1 MPWIQVKID
10 IHPAQI
16 DSIEALLLESGACA
30 VTMEDGKDQPI
41 YEPERGSTPFWNIT
55 QLTGLFDATADM
67 DTIIPNIKEQ
77 YLALS
82 GSTLPSH
89 KVEILED
96 KDWERAW
103 MDNFHPMRFGTRLWI
118 CPSWREPEDPDGI
131 NLMLDPGL
139 AFGTGT
145 HPTTSLCLAWLDAQ
159 DLTDKV
165 VVDYGCGSGILG
177 IAALL
182 LGAKRVIGVDN
193 DPQALEASRENTRRN
208 NIAEERFEIYLPHE
222 APKVEADIMIANIL
236 AQPLIS
242 LSPTLSEMTKKE
254 GLLVL
259 SGILEQQASDV
270 SDRYNEW
277 FEMDSPD
284 QKEEWVRLSGRK
296 R

>member
-10 IHPAQI
+10 IHPSQI
-16 DSIEALLLESGACA
+16 DSIEDLLLVSGACA

-41 YEPERGSTPFWNIT
+41 YEPERGTTPLWKNT
-55 QLTGLFDATADM
+55 QLTGLFDAAADM
-67 DTIIPNIKEQ
+67 QRIIPKIESRYQ
-77 YLALS
+77 ELS
-82 GSTLPSH
+82 GSPLPSH
-89 KVEILED
+89 RVEILED

-103 MDNFHPMRFGTRLWI
+103 MDNFHPMLFGKRLWI
-118 CPSWREPEDPDGI
+118 CPSWREPEDPNGI

-145 HPTTSLCLAWLDAQ
+145 HPTTALCLAWLDAQ

-208 NIAEERFEIYLPHE
+208 NIAEERFEIYLPNE
-222 APKVEADIMIANIL
+222 APDIKADVMIANIL

-242 LSPTLSEMTKKE
+242 LSPTLSNMTKQN

-270 SDRYNEW
+270 SERYSEW
-277 FEMDSPD
+277 FDMEQPE
-284 QKEEWVRLSGRK
+284 QQEEWIRLSGK
-296 R
+296 RR

>member
-16 DSIEALLLESGACA
+16 DSIEDLLLASGACA
-30 VTMEDGKDQPI
+30 VTLEDSEDQPI
-41 YEPERGSTPFWNIT
+41 YEPERGTTPFWKHT
-55 QLTGLFDATADM
+55 RLTGLFDAAADM
-67 DTIIPNIKEQ
+67 QAIIPKIEEQ
-77 YLALS
+77 YQTLS
-82 GSTLPSH
+82 GKPLPSH
-89 KVEILED
+89 RIEILED

-103 MDNFHPMRFGTRLWI
+103 MDNFHPMRFGSRLWI
-118 CPSWREPEDPDGI
+118 CPSWREPEDPNGI

-145 HPTTSLCLAWLDAQ
+145 HPTTALCLAWLDAQ
-159 DLTDKV
+159 DLNDKV

-208 NIAEERFEIYLPHE
+208 NIAEERFEIYLPEE
-222 APKVEADIMIANIL
+222 APDLEADVMIANIL
-236 AQPLIS
+236 AQPLIN
-242 LSPTLSEMTKKE
+242 LAPTLSKMTKQGGK
-254 GLLVL
+254 LVL
-259 SGILEQQASDV
+259 SGILEQQADGV
-270 SDRYNEW
+270 SERYSEW
-277 FEMDSPD
+277 FEMDQPE
-284 QKEEWVRLSGRK
+284 QKEEWMRLSGIK

>member
-10 IHPAQI
+10 IHPAQT
-16 DSIEALLLESGACA
+16 DSIEELLLASGACA
-30 VTMEDGKDQPI
+30 VTLEDGEDHPI
-41 YEPERGSTPFWNIT
+41 YEPDRGTTPLWTRT
-55 QLTGLFDATADM
+55 QLTGLFDASADM
-67 DTIIPNIKEQ
+67 QAIIPNIEER

-82 GSTLPSH
+82 GNPLPAH
-89 KVEILED
+89 RVEILED

-103 MDNFHPMRFGTRLWI
+103 MDNFHPMLFGKRLWI
-118 CPSWREPEDPDGI
+118 CPSWKEPEDPDAV

-145 HPTTSLCLAWLDAQ
+145 HPTTALCLAWLDAQ
-159 DLTDKV
+159 DMSDKV

-208 NIAEERFEIYLPHE
+208 NIAEERFEIYLPGE
-222 APKVEADIMIANIL
+222 APDVEADIMIANIL

-242 LSPTLSEMTKKE
+242 LSPTLASMTKQG

-259 SGILEQQASDV
+259 SGILEQQASEV
-270 SDRYNEW
+270 SERYSEW
-277 FEMDSPD
+277 FDMDPSE
-284 QKEEWVRLSGRK
+284 QKEEWMRLSGTK

>member
-16 DSIEALLLESGACA
+16 DSIEDLLLASGACA

-41 YEPERGSTPFWNIT
+41 YEPERGTTPLWKHT
-55 QLTGLFDATADM
+55 QLTGLFDAAADM
-67 DTIIPNIKEQ
+67 QTIIPRIEERYQ
-77 YLALS
+77 ALS
-82 GSTLPSH
+82 GNPLPSH
-89 KVEILED
+89 RVEILED

-103 MDNFHPMRFGTRLWI
+103 MDNFHPMLFGKRLWI
-118 CPSWREPEDPDGI
+118 CPSWREPEDPNGI

-145 HPTTSLCLAWLDAQ
+145 HPTTALCLAWLDAQ
-159 DLTDKV
+159 DITDKV

-208 NIAEERFEIYLPHE
+208 NIAEERFEIYLPGE
-222 APKVEADIMIANIL
+222 APEIEADIMIANIL

-242 LSPTLSEMTKKE
+242 LSPTLAKMTKQG

-270 SDRYNEW
+270 SERYSEW
-277 FEMDSPD
+277 FEMEQPE
-284 QKEEWVRLSGRK
+284 QKEEWIRLSGTK
-296 R
+296 Q